1 MSSPTF
7 FNVAVALGGGL
18 LAQVV
23 ASYVGLPSIVL
34 LLGVG
39 ALLGPDVLGWL
50 DPSTLAAG
58 RSDIVALAVT
68 VILFEGGL
76 GLDLG
81 RLREQRR
88 TLLLL
93 IVAGGA
99 TSMLAGTL
107 AAHYLLGTSW
117 SIAVL
122 YGALMIVTGPTV
134 VTPLLARMTLDRR
147 IRDLLVSEGVLIDPL
162 GAIVALVSVEVVL
175 QWHDPIVSGWLV
187 LVRLGVGAAAGFA
200 AGRLLA
206 ALLKRGTVPEEL
218 SSPVALG
225 TAVLVAA
232 LASRVSE
239 EAGLMSAVV
248 QGVTLANAGVRDIG
262 RLREFKERV
271 TILLLSF
278 VFVLLAADVRLADVG
293 ALGWRALLVVAV
305 LVWVARPL
313 GVALATVRSELA
325 WRERAFLAWIC
336 PRGIVA
342 ASVAGLYRVLLD
354 AAEVPGGAQL
364 EALVFLTV
372 ATTVTVQ
379 GLSAGAVARLLKLD
393 FPTVRGMVIVGGNAF
408 ARLLAHTLMNLGRQV
423 VILDRSASLCRH
435 ARAESFPVCEGDA
448 LSVDCLEEA
457 GTRYADTVLALTS
470 NQELNSLVLAR
481 VRANFPVERLLGVVE
496 NDPDTTRDERMGL
509 FPGSFTGIA
518 EADRAT
524 RLGALEVV
532 QYELGDARPGE
543 RLDALTYAPGEFAL
557 VLARDDEVTLATGDH
572 VLQPGDRVWCAK
584 PPGVASNLASSPA
597 AGPGPAD
604 AEGEHAAAPPPG
616 PPP

>member
-1 MSSPTF
+1 MSSPAF

-18 LAQVV
+18 LAQVL
-23 ASYVGLPSIVL
+23 ASHLGMPSIVL
-34 LLGVG
+34 LLGMG
-39 ALLGPDVLGWL
+39 ALLGPDVLAWL
-50 DPSTLAAG
+50 DPGALAAG

-88 TLLLL
+88 PLLLL

-99 TSMLAGTL
+99 ISMLAGTL

-147 IRDLLVSEGVLIDPL
+147 VRDLLVSEGVLIDPV

-175 QWHDPIVSGWLV
+175 QWHDPLTSGWLI

-200 AGRLLA
+200 AGRMVA

-218 SSPVALG
+218 SSPVVLG
-225 TAVLVAA
+225 TAILVAA
-232 LASRVSE
+232 LSSHVSE

-262 RLREFKERV
+262 LLREFKERV
-271 TILLLSF
+271 TVLLLSF
-278 VFVLLAADVRLADVG
+278 VFVLLAADVRLADVVG
-293 ALGWRALLVVAV
+293 LGWSALLVVAV
-305 LVWVARPL
+305 LVWIARPL
-313 GVALATVRSELA
+313 GVLLATVGSELA
-325 WRERAFLAWIC
+325 WRERAFVAWIC

-354 AAEVPGGAQL
+354 DAEVPGGAQL

-372 ATTVTVQ
+372 AATVTVQ
-379 GLSAGAVARLLKLD
+379 GMSADAVARLLKLD
-393 FPTVRGMVIVGGNAF
+393 FPSVRGMVIVGGNTF
-408 ARLLAHTLMNLGRQV
+408 ARLLARTLMNLGRQV
-423 VILDRSASLCRH
+423 VIVDRSSSLCRH
-435 ARAESFPVCEGDA
+435 ARDEHFSVCEGDA
-448 LSVDCLEEA
+448 LSVECLEEA
-457 GTRYADTVLALTS
+457 GTRYADTVLTLTS

-496 NDPDTTRDERMGL
+496 DDPDTPRDERMGL
-509 FPGSFTGIA
+509 FPGNFPGIA
-518 EADRAT
+518 DADRAA
-524 RLGALEVV
+524 RLGALSVV
-532 QYELGDARPGE
+532 EYPLGDTRTGE
-543 RLDALTYAPGEFAL
+543 RLDSLPYASGEFAL
-557 VLARDDEVTLATGDH
+557 VVARDREVTLATADH

-584 PPGVASNLASSPA
+584 PPTVTSSLASRPGPDPEPAGADRERA
-597 AGPGPAD
+597 AGTRIGS
-604 AEGEHAAAPPPG
+604 
-616 PPP
+616 